1 MHLSTYNVPR
11 IISCAEITDDY
22 LGLPRGCEDAVEE
35 FFDDNAVTVSIE
47 DKTNHGCDIDV
58 CFKGTLK
65 DEQEEAVRQLMM
77 NDNGVLHA
85 TTAFGKTV
93 TAIGLIAR
101 RKVNTLILVHNKAL
115 AKQWKEHLEEFLQIN
130 CFPKEE
136 EHNRSRKKGFSPV
149 GMLYTGENSL
159 HGIVD
164 IALLQSCVSDNEVKT
179 FVRNYG
185 MVIVDECHHV
195 SAANFEQILK
205 YVNAR
210 YVYGLTATPTRKDG
224 HHPIIFMQCGA
235 IRYTADAK
243 AQMAKQN
250 FWRALIPRFT
260 SFRPLT
266 DDKQSYPQI
275 LHDLSEDKLRN
286 QLIISDVVGVLKE
299 GRTPI
304 IVSKLV
310 EHVSALADMLKPFCR
325 NIITMTGSAPTKEK
339 REAEERLK
347 TISKDEPLVIV
358 ASISYIG
365 EGFDLPRLDTLFLA
379 LPVSYKNLVA
389 QYTGRLHRN
398 YEGKKEV
405 RVYDYVDLHQPM
417 CETMYKRR
425 LRGYAAVGYKI
436 ENAIN
441 DNPQKDSLHII
452 YNSENFEST
461 FLQDIDSAKSS
472 IILSCPIIRIY
483 HRHEIIDHL
492 ARASARGVNIQVFVH
507 KCGYDEDKLK
517 ELGINV
523 VMKDSLSLQ
532 CAVIDKSL
540 YWYGDVNILGFH
552 ASDSSIIRMDDVEVA
567 GRFLDIIY
575 GEKGK

>member
-1 MHLSTYNVPR
+1 M
-11 IISCAEITDDY
+11 E
-22 LGLPRGCEDAVEE
+22 
-35 FFDDNAVTVSIE
+35 
-47 DKTNHGCDIDV
+47 
-58 CFKGTLK
+58 
-65 DEQEEAVRQLMM
+65 EQEEAVRQLMM

-101 RKVNTLILVHNKAL
+101 RRVNSLILVHNKAL
-115 AKQWKEHLEEFLQIN
+115 AKQWKERFEEFLQIN
-130 CFPKEE
+130 CIQNEE
-136 EHNRSRKKGFSPV
+136 EHKRGRKKVFSPI
-149 GMLYTGENSL
+149 GLLYTRENSL

-164 IALLQSCVSDNEVKT
+164 ITLMQSCESNNEVKP

-185 MVIVDECHHV
+185 MVIVDECQHI
-195 SAANFEQILK
+195 SAANFEQVLK

-235 IRYTADAK
+235 IRYVADAK

-250 FWRALIPRFT
+250 FKRILIPRFT
-260 SFRPLT
+260 TFRPLT

-286 QLIISDVVGVLKE
+286 QLIINDVVSVLKE

-310 EHVSALADMLKPFCR
+310 EHVSALANMLKPFCQ

-347 TISKDEPLVIV
+347 AVSKNEPLGIV

-398 YEGKKEV
+398 YGGKKEV

-436 ENAIN
+436 DDAVN
-441 DNPQKDSLHII
+441 DDSSNDLLHII
-452 YNSENFEST
+452 CNGEDFESD
-461 FLQDIDSAKSS
+461 FLKDIDNAKSS
-472 IILSCPIIRIY
+472 IIISCPAVRIY
-483 HRHEIIDHL
+483 RRHEIIDHL
-492 ARASARGVNIQVFVH
+492 ACAMTKGVNIVVFIH
-507 KCGYDEDKLK
+507 KDGYDEDKLK
-517 ELGINV
+517 KLGINV

-552 ASDSSIIRMDDVEVA
+552 ASDSNVIRMDDEKVSGE
-567 GRFLDIIY
+567 FLDIIY
-575 GEKGK
+575 GEKEK